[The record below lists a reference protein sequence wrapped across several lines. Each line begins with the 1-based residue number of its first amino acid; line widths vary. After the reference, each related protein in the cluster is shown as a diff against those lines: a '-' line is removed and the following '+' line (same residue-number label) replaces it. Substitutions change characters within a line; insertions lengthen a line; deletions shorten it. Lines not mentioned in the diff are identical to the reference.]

1 MKGMNRTTKQMLKWI
16 VIIFLIVVLLQM
28 FRGTSKY
35 ALHEIAIKEK
45 NVQTIKDLPYTLECV
60 PGAVNGSPYTKNL
73 TPGGVCGIQKIV
85 AEQSDYELVGGIGEP
100 LI

>member
-1 MKGMNRTTKQMLKWI
+1 MNRTTKQMLRWI
-16 VIIFLIVVLLQM
+16 VIIFVMVVLLQM

-35 ALHEIAIKEK
+35 ELREISINEK
-45 NVQTIKDLPYTLECV
+45 NSQSIKDLPYTLECV
-60 PGAVNGSPYTKNL
+60 PGAVNGSAYTKNL

-85 AEQSDYELVGGIGEP
+85 AEQSEYELVGGIGEP